1 MSDVLCKHALC
12 PDTQT
17 AFCYLFKRPM
27 FLCPMFCVSMR
38 YVRTRKPP
46 FVICLNHKTADVKST
61 SVQCSLATSR
71 ATVVCVCVCV
81 CAIVACMHCVCLNV
95 RAQKLIIIIIIFINE
110 DIGSRQQK
118 GTFLRVP
125 PLSSPCYS
133 SASSFSAQCRRDR
146 HAPRTG

>member
-38 YVRTRKPP
+38 YVRTRKPL

-71 ATVVCVCVCV
+71 ATVRSTFYGYIYKYYLILSLSYFKLNNLPAVFNYPEMSSNSSKPVVLVNWSFCRGHQIGQSTTCN
-81 CAIVACMHCVCLNV
+81 AC
-95 RAQKLIIIIIIFINE
+95 
-110 DIGSRQQK
+110 
-118 GTFLRVP
+118 
-125 PLSSPCYS
+125 Y
-133 SASSFSAQCRRDR
+133 
-146 HAPRTG
+146 

>member
-1 MSDVLCKHALC
+1 MKRLTRIVIKRLMSDVLYVQCFVSDVLCKHALC

-38 YVRTRKPP
+38 YVRTHKPP

-71 ATVVCVCVCV
+71 ATVCGPCL
-81 CAIVACMHCVCLNV
+81 IVV
-95 RAQKLIIIIIIFINE
+95 Q
-110 DIGSRQQK
+110 
-118 GTFLRVP
+118 
-125 PLSSPCYS
+125 
-133 SASSFSAQCRRDR
+133 
-146 HAPRTG
+146 

>member
-17 AFCYLFKRPM
+17 AFCYLFKRPK

-71 ATVVCVCVCV
+71 ATVPKYHVSPGVRHYIWPSLTMPGHPSLCLSLCLATVPCLPRSLSN
-81 CAIVACMHCVCLNV
+81 CASKYAFTSETVVERSDLHVY
-95 RAQKLIIIIIIFINE
+95 R
-110 DIGSRQQK
+110 G
-118 GTFLRVP
+118 
-125 PLSSPCYS
+125 
-133 SASSFSAQCRRDR
+133 
-146 HAPRTG
+146 